1 MLIIFVLFFIFFNYF
16 FSLSRVIFGGDSA
29 EFLTVIATKSIAHP
43 PGYPLYTLIGI
54 LFDKILFFLP
64 YLSRINLISVLS
76 VSLSCF
82 FIYRILLSLKLKKP
96 IAIYVAVFFSTI
108 YLVWLYAI
116 VAEVFSLHLLL
127 ITLLIYAGFQYST
140 NSSKRHLILFYLIL
154 GLGLAHHHTIVLF
167 ALPFVLTNKKFFGRE
182 IVFAFVFVP
191 FYLYPLIAS
200 SFNPPIDWENSKN
213 IIGLLRLITRYSYGI
228 TSPYFQSIPNLVN
241 QLTILLSTFIF
252 ILGDFKPLSIFFILI
267 GFFFSKKFLKKNY
280 KSFLLIFIFYLI
292 FLYLTNFNLSQSFSQ
307 ATFERFLIPFYLI
320 LIFYFSFGIQLV
332 YQWLSSFTQ
341 KYKKKYLF
349 TFSSMIYWIVL
360 IFLILNNYF
369 LSLANIISLNK
380 DDVYKKFVYQLLS
393 SLPKNSILLLKSDLT
408 YFPLSYFY
416 YVKKER
422 QDIVL
427 IFPGMLTRDYYLQKM
442 RTAYPDINFQDG
454 HRISNF
460 LINNK
465 NRNIFTEIAYPSFY
479 FAPYG
484 YLLKFYP
491 SREDLKRDMGNIID
505 FNIRFW
511 QANIDSVI
519 VNNSQQRILFL
530 KALSEYKQE
539 KLLQFFY
546 FLKDNNKIKEINSFK
561 KTYQRYCSLFYFT
574 TSQIFCSSD

>member
-1 MLIIFVLFFIFFNYF
+1 
-16 FSLSRVIFGGDSA
+16 
-29 EFLTVIATKSIAHP
+29 
-43 PGYPLYTLIGI
+43 
-54 LFDKILFFLP
+54 
-64 YLSRINLISVLS
+64 
-76 VSLSCF
+76 
-82 FIYRILLSLKLKKP
+82 
-96 IAIYVAVFFSTI
+96 
-108 YLVWLYAI
+108 
-116 VAEVFSLHLLL
+116 
-127 ITLLIYAGFQYST
+127 
-140 NSSKRHLILFYLIL
+140 
-154 GLGLAHHHTIVLF
+154 
-167 ALPFVLTNKKFFGRE
+167 
-182 IVFAFVFVP
+182 
-191 FYLYPLIAS
+191 
-200 SFNPPIDWENSKN
+200 
-213 IIGLLRLITRYSYGI
+213 
-228 TSPYFQSIPNLVN
+228 
-241 QLTILLSTFIF
+241 
-252 ILGDFKPLSIFFILI
+252 
-267 GFFFSKKFLKKNY
+267 
-280 KSFLLIFIFYLI
+280 
-292 FLYLTNFNLSQSFSQ
+292 
-307 ATFERFLIPFYLI
+307 LI

-442 RTAYPDINFQDG
+442 RITYPDINFQDG

-505 FNIRFW
+505 FNKRFW
-511 QANIDSVI
+511 QANIDSAI
-519 VNNSQQRILFL
+519 VNSSQQRILFL

-546 FLKDNNKIKEINSFK
+546 FLKDNNKIKELNSFK
-561 KTYQRYCSLFYFT
+561 KTYQRYCSLFYFP
-574 TSQIFCSSD
+574 TSQILCSND